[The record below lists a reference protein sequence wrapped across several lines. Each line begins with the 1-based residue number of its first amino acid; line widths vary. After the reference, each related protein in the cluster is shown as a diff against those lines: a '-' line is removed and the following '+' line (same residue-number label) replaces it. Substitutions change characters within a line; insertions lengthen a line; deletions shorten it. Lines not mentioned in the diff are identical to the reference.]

1 MIRLGF
7 DVYSLRAFHWK
18 ATQLI
23 DYAAQLRLD
32 TIQISST
39 GDYESV
45 DPGQLARVKK
55 HAAARDIA
63 IEAGIG
69 CICPT
74 STSYDPKSGDPIA
87 YVREGLRVAHGVGA
101 KTMRCF
107 LGSREDR
114 FANGPIE
121 KHMDTTIEILRA
133 VRTEAVD
140 LGITIALE
148 NHSGDLQAREVK
160 TIIEEAGINFVGSC
174 LDTGNSVLAIE
185 DPMVTLETL
194 GPYVI
199 TTHIRDLVV
208 YEHARGCAFQWLA
221 LGDGMIDW
229 KSFLERYAQLCPNAP
244 IHLEIITGR
253 PPQVV
258 PYLEPE
264 FWKAFP
270 RASAADFAR
279 FVALVKSG
287 HPFEKFMVVEDGAKT
302 LPAEYVAALREQQ
315 RVDLD
320 RSIEFA
326 KKTLGMGIRWRDTTG
341 KPTTAK

>member
-7 DVYSLRAFHWK
+7 DVYSLRAYRWK
-18 ATQLI
+18 AMQLI

-39 GDYESV
+39 SDYESV
-45 DPGQLARVKK
+45 DPGQLARVRK
-55 HAAARDIA
+55 HAAARGIVID
-63 IEAGIG
+63 AGTG

-74 STSYDPKSGDPIA
+74 STSYGAHSGDPIA
-87 YVREGLRVAHGVGA
+87 YLREGLRVAHGVGA

-114 FANGPIE
+114 FSNGPIE
-121 KHMDTTIEILRA
+121 KHMETTIQILQS
-133 VRTEAVD
+133 VRSQAID

-160 TIIEEAGINFVGSC
+160 TIIEEAGINFMGSC
-174 LDTGNSVLAIE
+174 LDTGNAVLAIE

-194 GPYVI
+194 GPYVA
-199 TTHIRDLVV
+199 TTHIRDVV
-208 YEHARGCAFQWLA
+208 AYEHERGCAFQWAA

-229 KSFLERYAQLCPNAP
+229 KKFLERYVQLCPNAP

-253 PPQVV
+253 PVQVV
-258 PYLEPE
+258 PYLEQE

-270 RASAADFAR
+270 RASAAEFAR
-279 FVALVKSG
+279 FVAFVKAG
-287 HPFEKFMVVEDGAKT
+287 HPFEKFMVIEDGASS
-302 LPAEYVAALREQQ
+302 PPPEYTAALKGQQ
-315 RVDLD
+315 RYDLE
-320 RSIEFA
+320 RSIEYA
-326 KKTLGMGIRWRDTTG
+326 KKMLGIGIRWRDMVG
-341 KPTTAK
+341 KPAV